1 MSDATLRLP
10 DGRRLGYTTI
20 GAADGPT
27 ALYFHSSPGSR
38 LLPPVAD
45 EAGRKYGLRIIG
57 VDRPGLGLSDFQPG
71 RRLSDWGADVRA
83 LLDHLGL
90 ERVGLLGV
98 SAGGPYVLSCC
109 HSIPDRITRAVIVSG
124 ITDGARPA
132 LISDQSPVPRV
143 LLPVLRRSLLV
154 CRAVYRLLSFGARKN
169 PDRARLELAR
179 GLATADARV
188 LERPDVGLFIL
199 EAWAEGVRNGVH
211 GWAYDDHVL
220 SRPWDFSP
228 AQISQDVQI
237 DLWYGEHDLVTTPE
251 SYGHIADALAGANVT
266 VFPGEGHVLVFDH
279 IEDVVRALIQP

>member
-1 MSDATLRLP
+1 MNDSTVRLP
-10 DGRRLGYTTI
+10 DGRRLGYSTI
-20 GAADGPT
+20 GATEGPT

-71 RRLSDWGADVRA
+71 RRLSDWPADVRA

-90 ERVGLLGV
+90 ERVGVLGV

-109 HSIPDRITRAVIVSG
+109 HAIPDRISRAIIVSG

-143 LLPVLRRSLLV
+143 LLPVLRRSLLA
-154 CRAVYRLLSFGARKN
+154 CRAVYRLLSFVSRKN
-169 PDRARLELAR
+169 PERAQQELAR
-179 GLATADARV
+179 GLAAPDARV
-188 LERPDVGLFIL
+188 LERPDAGPFIL
-199 EAWAEGVRNGVH
+199 EAWAEGTRNGVH

-228 AQISQDVQI
+228 AQIRDDVQI
-237 DLWYGEHDLVTTPE
+237 EMWYGEHDLVTKPE
-251 SYGHIADALAGANVT
+251 SYKRLIDSLGGANLT

-279 IEDVVRALIQP
+279 MEDVARAFVQR